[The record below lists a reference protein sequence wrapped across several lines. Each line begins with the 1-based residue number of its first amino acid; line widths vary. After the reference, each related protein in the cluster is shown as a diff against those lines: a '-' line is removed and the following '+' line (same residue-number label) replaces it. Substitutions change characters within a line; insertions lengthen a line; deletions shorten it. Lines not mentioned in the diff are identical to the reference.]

1 MKKSFMWA
9 IALLLGEIC
18 LFTACND
25 DKNDNT
31 PFVEPTVTLTAGE
44 VTTSTLEFAV
54 KLEDADKCAYLY
66 TESSASVPTV
76 EEILASGKS
85 VSASGK
91 VLIEDLN
98 ASTSYRISAVAT
110 REEFT
115 GEIVSIEMQT
125 SAPDPTP
132 VPNITLTEGSTTT
145 NALTFKV
152 TLTDAEKAAYIC
164 LEKSEGLTL
173 PTAAEIISDG
183 TIIPQAGEVT
193 VSELNA
199 NTTYII
205 AVAAANKEVFSE
217 VKSIEMTTD
226 VLVTGPAV
234 FDRQIVG
241 AHYGDTHDTGYSEFY
256 FVLADADATENN
268 GVYTTTGAG
277 RTMSFELYQFAPS
290 NLDNITIP
298 ARTYR
303 YNTNYGMSTFSPEKT
318 FCMVNDGKGNITKIE
333 FKAGTIEVKL
343 VGSNYTIT
351 ANLTTTTDEEF
362 TASYSGTLNIENKAE
377 VPEGLPQIE
386 KDITGMNFI
395 RALAK
400 YYSYGVDNCIL
411 NLYDVE
417 PTISGDSDY
426 LLNAGHAISLDLS
439 TAVSEQMALQEGVY
453 TASVDYDPGTYLP
466 GYEKEFMGMVLPL
479 GTYCEERNDNY
490 ESIYGFITG
499 GTVTISKV
507 ATGYRLV
514 LDFTT
519 NKGHKISGTYE
530 GKVEFTDKRS
540 TESPKPITETAKAL
554 KLRRH

>member
-1 MKKSFMWA
+1 
-9 IALLLGEIC
+9 
-18 LFTACND
+18 
-25 DKNDNT
+25 
-31 PFVEPTVTLTAGE
+31 
-44 VTTSTLEFAV
+44 
-54 KLEDADKCAYLY
+54 
-66 TESSASVPTV
+66 
-76 EEILASGKS
+76 
-85 VSASGK
+85 
-91 VLIEDLN
+91 
-98 ASTSYRISAVAT
+98 
-110 REEFT
+110 
-115 GEIVSIEMQT
+115 
-125 SAPDPTP
+125 
-132 VPNITLTEGSTTT
+132 
-145 NALTFKV
+145 
-152 TLTDAEKAAYIC
+152 
-164 LEKSEGLTL
+164 
-173 PTAAEIISDG
+173 
-183 TIIPQAGEVT
+183 
-193 VSELNA
+193 
-199 NTTYII
+199 
-205 AVAAANKEVFSE
+205 
-217 VKSIEMTTD
+217 
-226 VLVTGPAV
+226 
-234 FDRQIVG
+234 
-241 AHYGDTHDTGYSEFY
+241 
-256 FVLADADATENN
+256 
-268 GVYTTTGAG
+268 
-277 RTMSFELYQFAPS
+277 
-290 NLDNITIP
+290 
-298 ARTYR
+298 
-303 YNTNYGMSTFSPEKT
+303 
-318 FCMVNDGKGNITKIE
+318 MVNDGKGNITKIE

-466 GYEKEFMGMVLPL
+466 GYEKEFMGTVLPL